1 MEKRGKRQ
9 ILAAALVLLIAA
21 VTAAAVRIAGKALE
35 KYTPE
40 TNSTVQTT
48 VPAVT
53 RPPATVPATLPSEEA
68 VPTEPARKYLIV
80 IDPGHQRRGN
90 YDTEPIGPGASQT
103 KAKVTSGTQGRFTGL
118 EEYVLNLQVS
128 LLLRDILLER
138 GYEVVMIRT
147 DHDVDISNSQRAALA
162 NELQADVFIRIHAN
176 GSEDP
181 NISGMMTIC
190 QTPDNPYNGY
200 LYGSCRLL
208 SELVLEEMVA
218 STGGKR
224 QYVWETD
231 TMSGINWCSV
241 PVTIVEMGYMT
252 NEAEDRLMATPEYQL
267 LLAEG
272 IAKGIDRYFD
282 AISG

>member
-1 MEKRGKRQ
+1 MEKCGKWKILQ
-9 ILAAALVLLIAA
+9 VILAVVLVLLIAA
-21 VTAAAVRIAGKALE
+21 AVWIAGTAME

-40 TNSTVQTT
+40 TAAVEQVT

-53 RPPATVPATLPSEEA
+53 QMPEMVPVTLPPETT
-68 VPTEPARKYLIV
+68 VQTEPGEKYLVV
-80 IDPGHQRRGN
+80 IDAGHQRRGN
-90 YDTEPIGPGASQT
+90 YDPEPIGPGASQT

-118 EEYVLNLQVS
+118 EEYELNLQVS
-128 LLLRDILLER
+128 LLLRDLLLER
-138 GYEVVMIRT
+138 GYEVVMVRT
-147 DHDVDISNSQRAALA
+147 GHDVDISNSQRAAVA
-162 NELQADVFIRIHAN
+162 NELRADVFIRIHAN
-176 GSEDP
+176 GSEDS

-190 QTPDNPYNGY
+190 QTPDNPYNAE

-252 NEAEDRLMATPEYQL
+252 NETEDRLLATPEYQL

-272 IAKGIDRYFD
+272 IANGIECYFD